1 MWEKKVKKLEHDNKV
16 RELDRQ
22 KVVEEK
28 KRAEKEVEN
37 SKKEITRI
45 SNEKKMQVQ
54 KRINDI
60 EARKYN
66 ANIKVKGKI
75 KFIRIAIIIVF
86 LIMILFVIFLGQ
98 KIQFDIL
105 TYIITIFPLIGI
117 TMTIYTGKKFESL
130 NLINKILFRTEEYFK
145 SKVYKEYNI
154 DLEVLEELKKD
165 LIATD

>member
-1 MWEKKVKKLEHDNKV
+1 MEHDNKV

-60 EARKYN
+60 EARKDN
-66 ANIKVKGKI
+66 AEKKVTGRI
-75 KFIRIAIIIVF
+75 KFIRGLITIV
-86 LIMILFVIFLGQ
+86 LILIVLLFIYIGN
-98 KIQFDIL
+98 KCNFDIL

-117 TMTIYTGKKFESL
+117 TMTIYTGRKFESL
-130 NLINKILFRTEEYFK
+130 NMVNKMLSRTEEYFK

-154 DLEVLEELKKD
+154 NLEELEELKKD
-165 LIATD
+165 LIDTN